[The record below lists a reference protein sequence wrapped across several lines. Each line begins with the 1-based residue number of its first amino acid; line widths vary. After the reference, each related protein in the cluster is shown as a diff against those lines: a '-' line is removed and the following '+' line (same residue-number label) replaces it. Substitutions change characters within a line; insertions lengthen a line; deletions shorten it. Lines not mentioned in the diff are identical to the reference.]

1 MQKVAE
7 LRGFLWQ
14 LQKMINTKMIF
25 SYELASIMSLPVYK
39 NSTSGLENGMEKV
52 KWLGQDKSVL
62 S

>member
-25 SYELASIMSLPVYK
+25 SYELASIMSLPVK
-39 NSTSGLENGMEKV
+39 NSTSGLENSMEKV
-52 KWLGQDKSVL
+52 K
-62 S
+62 